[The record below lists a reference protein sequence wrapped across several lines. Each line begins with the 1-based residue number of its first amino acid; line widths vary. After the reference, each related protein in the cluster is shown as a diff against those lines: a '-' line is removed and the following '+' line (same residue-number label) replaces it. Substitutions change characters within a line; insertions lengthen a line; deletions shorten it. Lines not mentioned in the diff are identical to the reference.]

1 MLKNLKLGLKLFVGF
16 GLLIILIILSGYMGF
31 SGLHKVED
39 RAEKNNDLAQV
50 VRLFLE
56 SRQQEKNFIMRKDF
70 ATAELVD
77 KKAQEIMETATKLK
91 NAFTDPVNKKQMDD
105 IMSNA
110 DAYIKSFDNY
120 VIIEKEKIAL
130 MEGVNVNSNDLVK
143 SSDRAMT
150 TFNSIDAQKFV
161 SQFLKVRL
169 AGKEYIIS
177 HDEQYLQQYNENYE
191 IAAEVARALS
201 AEHPGELTSNI
212 VKELGEYK
220 TSIDAYFAKI
230 KEQITIEKT
239 LVENARLAMDVV
251 SMTAED
257 QKGKMMSEIAGA
269 ITMIVIF
276 AVAGI
281 ALGLFIGFLLTR
293 SITGPLFKGVNFAQQ
308 LAEGN
313 LDAQLDVDQKDEVG
327 QLAIALKNMVSKLRS
342 IITDVRTSADNV
354 AAGSRELSSAAQ
366 DMSQGAT
373 EQAASAEEASAS
385 MEEMASNI
393 SQNADN
399 ALQTEKIALKA
410 AGDAKEGGQ
419 AVQQT
424 VKAMKEIADKISIIE
439 EIARQTNLLALN
451 AAIEAARAGEHGKGF
466 AVVAAEVRKL
476 AERSQEAAR
485 EISDLSSSSVDIA
498 EKAGGLLMQILPDI
512 QKTAELV
519 QEITAGSSEMRT
531 GGEQI
536 NTAIQQLDQV
546 IQRNA
551 GASEEMAA
559 TAEELSSQSESLQ
572 HAVSFFKMKGDGSFS
587 AKYASLTK
595 KATKTALTNKHIE
608 KPTMAANKP
617 SAKKDG
623 EGVHLDLSEGKKDNI
638 DLDFESF

>member
-1 MLKNLKLGLKLFVGF
+1 MLKNLKLGLKLFIGF

-31 SGLHKVED
+31 SGLKKVEN
-39 RAEKNNDLAQV
+39 RAENSNDLNQIV
-50 VRLFLE
+50 KLFLE

-70 ATAELVD
+70 SAAELVD
-77 KKAQEIMETATKLK
+77 KKSQELTATAQRLK
-91 NAFTDPVNKKQMDD
+91 ERLQDPTNKKQMDD

-110 DAYIKSFDNY
+110 DVYIKSFDKY
-120 VIIEKEKIAL
+120 IILEKEKIKI
-130 MEGVNVNSNDLVK
+130 MTDVNMLSSNLIK
-143 SSDRAMT
+143 QSDRAMA
-150 TFNSIDAQKFV
+150 TFNSIDAQKLI
-161 SQFLKVRL
+161 SEFLKVRL
-169 AGKEYIIS
+169 SGKEFIIS
-177 HDEQYLQQYNENYE
+177 MNEQYLQQYEDNYE
-191 IAAEVARALS
+191 QTAEIARKLA
-201 AEHPGELTSNI
+201 AEHPGELTSSLVN
-212 VKELGEYK
+212 ELGEYK
-220 TSIDAYFAKI
+220 TAIDSYFAKT
-230 KEQITIEKT
+230 KEQVSIEKT
-239 LVENARLAMDVV
+239 LIENARTAMEVV
-251 SMTAED
+251 TITAED

-327 QLAIALKNMVSKLRS
+327 QLAVALKNMVGKLRS

-476 AERSQEAAR
+476 AERSQEAAG
-485 EISDLSSSSVDIA
+485 EISELSSSSVAIA
-498 EKAGGLLMQILPDI
+498 ERAGQLLTQILPDI

-595 KATKTALTNKHIE
+595 KATKTALTAKHID

-617 SAKKDG
+617 AAKKDG
-623 EGVHLDLSEGKKDNI
+623 EGVHLDLSEGKKDNL

>member
-1 MLKNLKLGLKLFVGF
+1 MLKNLKLGMKLFIGF
-16 GLLIILIILSGYMGF
+16 GLLIVLILLSGYMGF
-31 SGLHKVED
+31 SGLKNVQN
-39 RAEKNNDLAQV
+39 RAENSNDLNKIEK
-50 VRLFLE
+50 LFLE
-56 SRQQEKNFIMRKDF
+56 CRQQEKNFILRKDF
-70 ATAELVD
+70 SAAELVD
-77 KKAQEIMETATKLK
+77 KKAQEITETATVLK
-91 NAFTDPVNKKQMDD
+91 DRFSDPVNKKQMDD
-105 IMSNA
+105 ITSNA
-110 DAYIKSFDNY
+110 DTYLKSFNKY
-120 VIIEKEKIAL
+120 VALEKDKITL
-130 MEGVNVNSNDLVK
+130 MEDVNGHSAEAIKL
-143 SSDRAMT
+143 SDRAMAT
-150 TFNSIDAQKFV
+150 YNSVEAQKV
-161 SQFLKVRL
+161 ISEFLKVRL
-169 AGKEYIIS
+169 AGKEFIIS
-177 HDEQYLQQYNENYE
+177 HKDEYFQQYEDNFEQT
-191 IAAEVARALS
+191 AETARALS
-201 AEHPGELTSNI
+201 AEHPGELTSSL
-212 VKELGEYK
+212 VKQLGEYK
-220 TSIDAYFAKI
+220 TAIDSYFVKT
-230 KEQITIEKT
+230 KEQIEIEKT
-239 LVENARLAMDVV
+239 LIENARSAMEVV
-251 SMTAED
+251 SLTVED
-257 QKGKMMSEIAGA
+257 QKQKMMSEIAGA

-276 AVAGI
+276 AVVGI

-293 SITGPLFKGVNFAQQ
+293 AITGPLFKGVNFALQ
-308 LAEGN
+308 LSDGN
-313 LDAQLDVDQKDEVG
+313 LDAQLDVVQKDEVG
-327 QLAIALKNMVSKLRS
+327 QLADALRDMVGKLRS

-393 SQNADN
+393 NQNADN

-410 AGDAKEGGQ
+410 AGDAKEGGD

-476 AERSQEAAR
+476 AERSQEAAG
-485 EISDLSSSSVDIA
+485 EISELSSSSVAIA
-498 EKAGGLLMQILPDI
+498 ERAGQLLSQILPDI
-512 QKTAELV
+512 HKTAELV

-559 TAEELSSQSESLQ
+559 TAEELSSQSEALQ
-572 HAVSFFKMKGDGSFS
+572 HAVSFFKMKGDTNFS

-595 KATKTALTNKHIE
+595 KAAKPALAAKHIDKPTISANKTAG
-608 KPTMAANKP
+608 
-617 SAKKDG
+617 KKDG
-623 EGVHLDLSEGKKDNI
+623 DGIHLDLSDGKKDNL